1 MQYIVKGTTGRV
13 VDEPE
18 VKISRMLKQFQE
30 HVHNKFNKYALGF
43 FLCEM
48 MNPCIAIFSV
58 YITHKFLLDQYL
70 EYGLQLYRY
79 YTIEPEERVRLG
91 LVDPMC
97 EVFPKMAA
105 CKYHRYG
112 MGGREDT
119 RHAICILGLNMIN
132 DKVFIVLWLWHCFIV
147 TVGIFRIFTR
157 LGQLSSSRVR
167 LLLMRMK
174 LKRYLRINAH
184 CKHIQHYILSC
195 SIGDWFVLYQM
206 SKNLNKRFFAEFI
219 TVLALTVNPDPT
231 IEPEE
236 PEIYLT
242 EADLER
248 RRNGRGSSRSSR
260 KGSFDSSGSSG
271 GSSGSGDD
279 GDDEEAGGSRRRGN
293 PLMRCEGEIDTSLG
307 QAGSGGNASGKERM
321 LIKAG
326 KTAMSAKHKAMKT
339 SAAVK
344 RLRNKR

>member
-1 MQYIVKGTTGRV
+1 MILFR
-13 VDEPE
+13 
-18 VKISRMLKQFQE
+18 F
-30 HVHNKFNKYALGF
+30 
-43 FLCEM
+43 
-48 MNPCIAIFSV
+48 
-58 YITHKFLLDQYL
+58 
-70 EYGLQLYRY
+70 RY

-195 SIGDWFVLYQM
+195 SIGKLSSNQCMLFWNDWLI
-206 SKNLNKRFFAEFI
+206 SNPISFI
-219 TVLALTVNPDPT
+219 D
-231 IEPEE
+231 
-236 PEIYLT
+236 
-242 EADLER
+242 
-248 RRNGRGSSRSSR
+248 
-260 KGSFDSSGSSG
+260 
-271 GSSGSGDD
+271 
-279 GDDEEAGGSRRRGN
+279 
-293 PLMRCEGEIDTSLG
+293 
-307 QAGSGGNASGKERM
+307 
-321 LIKAG
+321 
-326 KTAMSAKHKAMKT
+326 
-339 SAAVK
+339 
-344 RLRNKR
+344 LRN